1 MGQGFGVSLFFVYG
15 LEAFLF
21 GLFDSYV
28 RTKNALVI
36 IGFTD
41 TYLLIPCASLSSW
54 EVPRGRKAG
63 RDFTCVYKSAGERR
77 TMRIPGFLAYKTML

>member
-41 TYLLIPCASLSSW
+41 TLYIPAHSL
-54 EVPRGRKAG
+54 
-63 RDFTCVYKSAGERR
+63 CVSFQLGGFEREK
-77 TMRIPGFLAYKTML
+77 GWS